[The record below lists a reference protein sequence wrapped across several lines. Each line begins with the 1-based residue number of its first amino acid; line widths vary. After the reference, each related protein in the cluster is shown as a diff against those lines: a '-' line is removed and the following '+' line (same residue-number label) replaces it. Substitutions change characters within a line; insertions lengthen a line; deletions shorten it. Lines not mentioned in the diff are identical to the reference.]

1 MKQYDSTLNAELR
14 LAFTKQ
20 FPSVFSDAYISQQL
34 AVKGEGVL
42 EVVCDSSQTFK
53 WDFPSCSVVSC
64 IAQGV

>member
-14 LAFTKQ
+14 IAFTKQ
-20 FPSVFSDAYISQQL
+20 FPSGFSDAYISQQL

-53 WDFPSCSVVSC
+53 
-64 IAQGV
+64 